1 MQHLLQA
8 TDTTLATW
16 EARVELRQYREI
28 LVEDRGTNIV
38 MLPSLSVGNTM
49 DLHELINNWSR
60 REFEYALHQCKEM
73 LLLQLP
79 RYSYLQKDR
88 RACPIPA
95 EVQVP
100 MFVDHSLA
108 TSLVLFTLAGGL
120 LHIGEETQ
128 SGHYRPFIYDEGSA
142 YLSDDN
148 LLPSRFPITDPLIEN
163 NIYILAYLR
172 HTPPDV
178 PGREAQIHWQDGGR
192 SAAGQAPVRDSA
204 TGITTQEKARGSLSQ
219 DR

>member
-38 MLPSLSVGNTM
+38 MLPSISAGNTM
-49 DLHELINNWSR
+49 DVHELISNWSR
-60 REFEYALHQCKEM
+60 REFVYALHQCQEM

-79 RYSYLQKDR
+79 RYSYPHKDR
-88 RACPIPA
+88 RACPIPV

-108 TSLVLFTLAGGL
+108 TGLVPFTLAGGL

-128 SGHYRPFIYDEGSA
+128 SGHYRHFIYDEGST

-148 LLPSRFPITDPLIEN
+148 MLPSRIQINDPLIEV

-172 HTPPDV
+172 HTPDV
-178 PGREAQIHWQDGGR
+178 PGRETQINWQDGGR
-192 SAAGQAPVRDSA
+192 SAAGQAPIRDSA
-204 TGITTQEKARGSLSQ
+204 TGITTQEKAGGSLSQ